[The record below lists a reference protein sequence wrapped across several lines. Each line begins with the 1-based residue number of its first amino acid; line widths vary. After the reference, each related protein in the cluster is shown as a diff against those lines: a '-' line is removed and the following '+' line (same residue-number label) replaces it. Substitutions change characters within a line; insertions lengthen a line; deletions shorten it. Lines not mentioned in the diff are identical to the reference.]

1 MSICGSAAW
10 ARPAPPAAIQV
21 NHLKGRREE
30 HCDNPTNPSR
40 NDPPTRRSVT
50 LGIVLRIYDART
62 AESVVAAPA
71 RRALTRVEAHAPGFG
86 ATALRVLLVAD
97 VLARA
102 LEIGGTPVWAVL
114 AGEEQVAELRA
125 GAAALGIRPF
135 EDRRDVGPEFA
146 QAQLIHVVSRGE
158 RVTDGIRIDVAPVAF
173 PDSGTAPGDIDPA
186 TLRLALLA
194 HLRSEPVH
202 LTPAALA
209 DAGTTL
215 AHWRRSVA
223 GWAVRPSRPVP
234 EGVRQEL
241 RAAWEDDLN
250 LPAVLDVLRRVET
263 LDGMEDG
270 ARFETY
276 AYADRILGLELTR
289 EIGSLT

>member
-1 MSICGSAAW
+1 M
-10 ARPAPPAAIQV
+10 
-21 NHLKGRREE
+21 
-30 HCDNPTNPSR
+30 
-40 NDPPTRRSVT
+40 
-50 LGIVLRIYDART
+50 LRIFDATT

-114 AGEEQVAELRA
+114 AAEKQVAELRA
-125 GAAALGIRPF
+125 GAAALGVRPF

-146 QAQLIHVVSRGE
+146 EAQLIHVVSRGD
-158 RVTDGIRIDVAPVAF
+158 RVTGGIRLDVAPVGSA
-173 PDSGTAPGDIDPA
+173 DGVGAPGDIDPA

-194 HLRSEPVH
+194 HPRSEPVR

-209 DAGTTL
+209 DAGSAL

-223 GWAVRPSRPVP
+223 AWAVQPSRPVP
-234 EGVRQEL
+234 EEVRQEL

-263 LDGMEDG
+263 LDGLPDG

>member
-1 MSICGSAAW
+1 M
-10 ARPAPPAAIQV
+10 
-21 NHLKGRREE
+21 
-30 HCDNPTNPSR
+30 
-40 NDPPTRRSVT
+40 
-50 LGIVLRIYDART
+50 LRIYDARSD
-62 AESVVAAPA
+62 ESVVAAPA
-71 RRALTRVEAHAPGFG
+71 RRALTRVEAHAPGSG
-86 ATALRVLLVAD
+86 TTDLRVLLVAD

-114 AGEEQVAELRA
+114 AGGEQVAELRA
-125 GAAALGIRPF
+125 GATALGIRPF

-146 QAQLIHVVSRGE
+146 GAQLIHVVRRGDE
-158 RVTDGIRIDVAPVAF
+158 ATGGIRIDVAPA
-173 PDSGTAPGDIDPA
+173 DSGEAVGVPGDVDPA

-194 HLRSEPVH
+194 RPRSEPVH
-202 LTPAALA
+202 LTPAALT
-209 DAGTTL
+209 DTGSTL

-223 GWAVRPSRPVP
+223 VWAVQPSRPVP

-263 LDGMEDG
+263 LDGLPDG

-276 AYADRILGLELTR
+276 AYADRILGIELTR